1 MVVGPVSSG
10 TLGGPEM
17 FFIALIDQKM
27 MVTNKTILKI
37 MIIKTM
43 GNFLEMTMTTGKTL
57 AMKTRT
63 RANVLWMTMIRTVIM
78 TTGKTILLTMAMK
91 MRMRTN
97 SMLFGIPSLLN
108 RMVMKTGMR
117 ANSL

>member
-1 MVVGPVSSG
+1 
-10 TLGGPEM
+10 M

-43 GNFLEMTMTTGKTL
+43 VNFLEMTMTTGKTL

-78 TTGKTILLTMAMK
+78 TTGKTMLLTMAMK

-97 SMLFGIPSLLN
+97 SMFLWDSFPS
-108 RMVMKTGMR
+108 
-117 ANSL
+117 